1 MAIQSAGEFEVT
13 LSSALLSLDR
23 MLNEA
28 PKNAA
33 LLQVRRSLG
42 QVHASV
48 RRKEPFT
55 QKQAAAL
62 ATAADAMRAAGDDPD
77 MPDLLFDL
85 HDYLEQHLPA

>member
-13 LSSALLSLDR
+13 FSSALLSLDR

-28 PKNAA
+28 PSNAA
-33 LLQVRRSLG
+33 LQQVRRTLG

-48 RRKEPFT
+48 HRKEPFT
-55 QKQAAAL
+55 QKQVAAL
-62 ATAADAMRAAGDDPD
+62 ATAAETMRTAGNDPD

-85 HDYLEQHLPA
+85 HDYVEQHLPT